1 MKSTLRILLL
11 GLLLAACQEK
21 QSHQT
26 SSIFGSATENAQT
39 PDVYDLPQIQAAGT
53 LIGVT
58 LSGPNTYYEYR
69 GQGFGLQFRLAE
81 EFSRSIGA
89 ALQME
94 IAPDTAALIERLRS
108 GQADFVCLS
117 LHEGEPWPTRDD
129 TPLLADAIRQWWNP
143 DRIRQLAAQQK
154 TMRSVRRARPVMQ
167 DRARGIVSA
176 YDDLFIRHSQQL
188 RWDWRLLAA
197 QCYQESAFDPDA
209 RSWAGAEG
217 LMQLMPATAASLGVP
232 PDRIRDPETNI
243 SAACRYLKKLHALF
257 SDIPAP
263 TDRIAFTL
271 AAYNGGYQHV
281 RDAMAL
287 TTKHGADATR
297 WSDVSPY
304 VLRLAEPQFYTDPVV
319 QHGYLRGTET
329 EAYVR
334 LIMQRWQDYRRLAR
348 GGNSSTPAPA
358 KKSMKQGEYRSHVKS
373 ADEWVPTQT
382 DTLAAE
388 P

>member
-1 MKSTLRILLL
+1 MKVIFRILPFA
-11 GLLLAACQEK
+11 LLLFACQRQ
-21 QSHQT
+21 QSHET
-26 SSIFGSATENAQT
+26 SSIFGSATERAQT

-58 LSGPNTYYEYR
+58 LSGPDTYYEYR

-94 IAPDTAALIERLRS
+94 IAPDTAALIERLHA

-117 LHEGEPWPTRDD
+117 LHDNEPWLTRDD
-129 TPLLADAIRQWWNP
+129 TPLLAEAIRQWWRP

-154 TMRSVRRARPVMQ
+154 NMRSVRRARPVMQ

-257 SDIPAP
+257 ADIASP

-271 AAYNGGYQHV
+271 AAYNGGYHHV

-287 TTKHGADATR
+287 AEKYGTEARR

-304 VLRLAEPQFYTDPVV
+304 ILRLSEPQYYTDPVV

-334 LIMQRWQDYRRLAR
+334 LILQRWHDYRQLAR
-348 GGNSSTPAPA
+348 GGNASTPTPS
-358 KKSMKQGEYRSHVKS
+358 KKSMKQGEYRSHVKP
-373 ADEWVPTQT
+373 AEEWAPART
-382 DTLAAE
+382 DTLDAE